1 MPKIDFNN
9 TQVAFAH
16 KSDAELKKAA
26 LLFKSFN
33 YPWLIKY
40 GPGMA
45 ASVIDYLPPVKS
57 LIRSTLFAQFCG
69 GENIKDCEKAIVS
82 LTKGNIGTILDYSVE
97 GEESE
102 SVFDYTC
109 KEIIDT
115 IDKAATNQ
123 KDIPFSVFKTT
134 GIGRMDLLT
143 KVNAGVQLTEA
154 ETAEFAKV
162 KARFD
167 SICQAAFDKRVRLF
181 VDAEDSWIQD
191 IIDTMTY
198 EAMARFNKEK
208 AIIFNTIQCYRTG
221 RIQHIQEKL
230 STMTCFL
237 GFKLVRGAY
246 MEKERARALEMKY
259 ISPIN
264 PDKASTDAEY
274 DGALDLCIKHIDRVT
289 ICAGTHNES
298 SSQRLCDLMEQNQL
312 PNNHPHIFFAQL
324 LGMSDHISYNLA
336 NAGYN
341 VAKYVPYGPVKAVLP
356 YLSRRAVEN
365 SSVKGQ
371 VGRELNLINAELK
384 RRHK

>member
-143 KVNAGVQLTEA
+143 KVNAGEQLTEA

>member
-16 KSDAELKKAA
+16 KTDAELKKAA

-57 LIRSTLFAQFCG
+57 LIRNTLFAQFCG

-102 SVFDYTC
+102 SVFDATC

-115 IDKAATNQ
+115 IHKAATNQ

-143 KVNAGVQLTEA
+143 KVNAGANLSEA
-154 ETAEFAKV
+154 ENAEFAKV
-162 KARFD
+162 RARFD
-167 SICQAAFDKRVRLF
+167 SICQTAYDKDVRLF

-191 IIDTMTY
+191 IIDSMTY
-198 EAMARFNKEK
+198 EAMERFNKEK

-221 RIQHIQEKL
+221 LIAHIQDKL
-230 STMTCFL
+230 NSMTCFL

-246 MEKERARALEMKY
+246 ME
-259 ISPIN
+259 
-264 PDKASTDAEY
+264 
-274 DGALDLCIKHIDRVT
+274 
-289 ICAGTHNES
+289 
-298 SSQRLCDLMEQNQL
+298 
-312 PNNHPHIFFAQL
+312 
-324 LGMSDHISYNLA
+324 
-336 NAGYN
+336 
-341 VAKYVPYGPVKAVLP
+341 
-356 YLSRRAVEN
+356 
-365 SSVKGQ
+365 
-371 VGRELNLINAELK
+371 
-384 RRHK
+384 